1 MQTEE
6 EKRDYHQKYRL
17 ENKDKIS
24 EGGKEYRLKNK
35 DKTKEYN
42 IAYRLKNKDKI
53 LEWHKDHYQ
62 KNKEKIL
69 KRIKEYR
76 LKNKDKI
83 SEKKKEYNLLKKYG
97 LSLSDYNSLLGEQNN
112 VCKVCLVKP
121 KKRKLFVDHCHSTG
135 EVRGLLCHK
144 CNSALGF
151 LQEDVDI
158 MRNLIEY
165 KLESKGADNG

>member
-17 ENKDKIS
+17 ENRDKI
-24 EGGKEYRLKNK
+24 KERKKECYLKNKYKILEWQKDYYQKNK
-35 DKTKEYN
+35 DKIKERIKEYS
-42 IAYRLKNKDKI
+42 LKNKDKI
-53 LEWHKDHYQ
+53 KERSKD
-62 KNKEKIL
+62 
-69 KRIKEYR
+69 YR
-76 LKNKDKI
+76 LKNKNKI
-83 SEKKKEYNLLKKYG
+83 TGRRLLRDYS
-97 LSLSDYNSLLGEQNN
+97 LSLSDYNSLLEEQNN

-151 LQEDVDI
+151 LQEDVNI